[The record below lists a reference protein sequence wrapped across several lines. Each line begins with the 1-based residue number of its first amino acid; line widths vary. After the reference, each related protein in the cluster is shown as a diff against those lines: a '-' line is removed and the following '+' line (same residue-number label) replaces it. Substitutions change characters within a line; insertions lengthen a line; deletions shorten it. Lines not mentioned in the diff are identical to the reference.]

1 MTRTYLVECYWPGVS
16 QTRLAD
22 TITRLAGEPGRSDGV
37 RWLDSILVPAD
48 ETVLCVFHGATAGA
62 IRRAADQARLPAER
76 VVPCIQIAANGRD
89 RAQGRGSE

>member
-48 ETVLCVFHGATAGA
+48 ETVLCVFHGATAAA
-62 IRRAADQARLPAER
+62 IRQAADQARLPAER
-76 VVPCIQIAANGRD
+76 VVECIQIAGNGRD